1 MSKKIAISVV
11 AVLLG
16 VTGVSSASAHTVLI
30 ASSPAKNAVVKSLP
44 ASISLSFADP
54 LLTLG
59 KHVINKVVVT
69 DPMKMVISG
78 TANKVKGAVLT
89 NTLSDSMPMSGKYL
103 VSYRVSAE
111 DGHIVTG
118 QFTFTLKN

>member
-1 MSKKIAISVV
+1 M
-11 AVLLG
+11 
-16 VTGVSSASAHTVLI
+16 
-30 ASSPAKNAVVKSLP
+30 
-44 ASISLSFADP
+44 
-54 LLTLG
+54 
-59 KHVINKVVVT
+59 INKVVVT